1 MFVVNCTRKRGKCA
15 RLAQSVERQ
24 ALNLVVGGSSPPVG
38 VFYSRSSN
46 RSQMTGHQYHEDYRS
61 VTLLKEDST
70 KLPVGF
76 WQNERV
82 SLHKCSKGT
91 GEATLRW

>member
-1 MFVVNCTRKRGKCA
+1 
-15 RLAQSVERQ
+15 
-24 ALNLVVGGSSPPVG
+24 
-38 VFYSRSSN
+38 
-46 RSQMTGHQYHEDYRS
+46 MTGHQYHEDYRS